1 MNRKVIDHCSAVLMP
16 YTYRSKE
23 NLVRE
28 GIRRQRIFVTG
39 NPIYEVIGA
48 YDEEI
53 KNSDVTDRLKISKGD
68 FFLVTLHRA
77 ENINNAVRL
86 KKFLR
91 GMALVAGKYRQHM
104 IVSLHPHTEDRLRR
118 FGITASSKHI
128 RLLKPMGFFDFVKLE
143 RDARCVLSDSGTVQE
158 ECCIL
163 KVPNVTIRD
172 VTERPETVECGSNIL
187 SGSEPKM
194 ILRSVDIALSSGR
207 SWSTPA
213 EYIKKDVS
221 KIVTKIVL
229 GYNRN

>member
-1 MNRKVIDHCSAVLMP
+1 
-16 YTYRSKE
+16 
-23 NLVRE
+23 
-28 GIRRQRIFVTG
+28 
-39 NPIYEVIGA
+39 
-48 YDEEI
+48 
-53 KNSDVTDRLKISKGD
+53 
-68 FFLVTLHRA
+68 
-77 ENINNAVRL
+77 
-86 KKFLR
+86 
-91 GMALVAGKYRQHM
+91 
-104 IVSLHPHTEDRLRR
+104 
-118 FGITASSKHI
+118 
-128 RLLKPMGFFDFVKLE
+128 MGFFDFVKLE